1 MPESTV
7 GDCSI
12 VQNLPSLEQYY
23 HGYIDRAEAEKR
35 LQSFGI
41 SNSYLL
47 RLSRADHGSDTW
59 EDIYVL
65 SYLSSAL
72 ACFHFRLIPRF
83 NCFQLGGRFFDSIDG
98 CLSRYYTRDIMTGER
113 LKHPIPPTSLP
124 IEYHTQRLRAVQD
137 FEPENAYDRL
147 GCAVDDRFLLIY
159 EDPNSD
165 WLLATSLKSRHSGYL
180 PKSCVEKEY
189 PEIIERLEFFHPDP
203 TPHPKEL
210 LKKAG
215 PFSYLLRPCDSRPGL
230 YTLLLFDGI
239 RVRKCRLELVIQSE
253 LISLEDLTP
262 TNKTTQDCSKERK
275 NSGPSNVHTKE
286 FNDESLPFNHNENC
300 KLDSPRSKSDETFSR
315 NKNVLEDNHYSQS
328 ELLTN
333 ESVNFKKVFQS
344 PLYKTTTKILY
355 SGTTFA
361 SVEAVVAAIE
371 SHYSDLCHAQEL
383 NAINISDDGC
393 ICSIDTESNNNN
405 IHSVNDAS
413 SGYNHIHLND
423 LSLSDNSNIHT
434 IHVFKP
440 LCRKR
445 KPQSCPPSST
455 IYMDMCYARQPPA
468 PHQSVTEI
476 HGELS
481 VWLQQR
487 KKWKSYYAHLDRK
500 QSILTL
506 IDGEKRK
513 PERFDLSK
521 CDFFPIHYTVYEKR
535 FCFGLVL
542 YGASTGDREEF
553 VLSVDAPNKFHS
565 HFINSTMSNR
575 MNLFSTYDLDVI
587 SYSGRP
593 EEPAYLL
600 QNLSN
605 PSCRL
610 SCDWAAH
617 PNLTS
622 VDNKSFLSSSV
633 NPITSSNLSDNSNV
647 NCDLPPA
654 TWEIVYQRWMTS
666 LKRHCRNT
674 KADSETEDSVS
685 LRQTHLRCYRNL
697 EIKFNNA
704 KLIPNSSSKSRRD
717 EMVYSVNLDGFEI
730 ARAYSGSSAV
740 SIFLDE
746 FPYGFKKIEVLM
758 KEDKRKR
765 SIAIDFDII
774 QHNVNNTSHCE
785 AINVNGSMI
794 ADRDKN
800 LSSCR
805 PSSSSLSSSSSTLN
819 YSICNTQERSNGQI
833 SIVYKELYVI
843 PFQFYESFRQTIR
856 NYMNSEFIPLC
867 IHVWKSF
874 AHDMN
879 QLNFVSSLLLTTI
892 ELNCHL
898 ELIVNLLRIEVN
910 NNRPSSSFRGSS
922 LGAQMLDIYSTAVC
936 SVWRSQCFRR
946 VYEKALEGPS
956 TLTHSGHSITS
967 SNPFLNSS
975 QSNNNYCYTKST
987 FNQRYGPEKSS
998 HHGTISAN
1006 LHHSLTTRPYSLST
1020 SATCSGKFDQFSSAT
1035 STQGPLQNH
1044 HTREQDWHHHLLS
1057 IAVDDLITYVRSFPL
1072 QIRWIYSELQVKF
1085 KNTFI
1090 HCRYL

>member
-137 FEPENAYDRL
+137 FEPENAYDH
-147 GCAVDDRFLLIY
+147 
-159 EDPNSD
+159 

-262 TNKTTQDCSKERK
+262 TNKTTQDCNKERE

-286 FNDESLPFNHNENC
+286 FSDESLPFNHNENC

-315 NKNVLEDNHYSQS
+315 NKNELEDNHYSQS

-445 KPQSCPPSST
+445 K
-455 IYMDMCYARQPPA
+455 
-468 PHQSVTEI
+468 V
-476 HGELS
+476 
-481 VWLQQR
+481 
-487 KKWKSYYAHLDRK
+487 
-500 QSILTL
+500 
-506 IDGEKRK
+506 
-513 PERFDLSK
+513 
-521 CDFFPIHYTVYEKR
+521 
-535 FCFGLVL
+535 
-542 YGASTGDREEF
+542 
-553 VLSVDAPNKFHS
+553 
-565 HFINSTMSNR
+565 
-575 MNLFSTYDLDVI
+575 
-587 SYSGRP
+587 
-593 EEPAYLL
+593 
-600 QNLSN
+600 
-605 PSCRL
+605 
-610 SCDWAAH
+610 
-617 PNLTS
+617 
-622 VDNKSFLSSSV
+622 
-633 NPITSSNLSDNSNV
+633 
-647 NCDLPPA
+647 
-654 TWEIVYQRWMTS
+654 
-666 LKRHCRNT
+666 
-674 KADSETEDSVS
+674 
-685 LRQTHLRCYRNL
+685 
-697 EIKFNNA
+697 
-704 KLIPNSSSKSRRD
+704 
-717 EMVYSVNLDGFEI
+717 GF
-730 ARAYSGSSAV
+730 
-740 SIFLDE
+740 
-746 FPYGFKKIEVLM
+746 
-758 KEDKRKR
+758 
-765 SIAIDFDII
+765 
-774 QHNVNNTSHCE
+774 
-785 AINVNGSMI
+785 
-794 ADRDKN
+794 
-800 LSSCR
+800 
-805 PSSSSLSSSSSTLN
+805 
-819 YSICNTQERSNGQI
+819 
-833 SIVYKELYVI
+833 
-843 PFQFYESFRQTIR
+843 
-856 NYMNSEFIPLC
+856 
-867 IHVWKSF
+867 
-874 AHDMN
+874 
-879 QLNFVSSLLLTTI
+879 
-892 ELNCHL
+892 
-898 ELIVNLLRIEVN
+898 
-910 NNRPSSSFRGSS
+910 
-922 LGAQMLDIYSTAVC
+922 
-936 SVWRSQCFRR
+936 
-946 VYEKALEGPS
+946 
-956 TLTHSGHSITS
+956 
-967 SNPFLNSS
+967 
-975 QSNNNYCYTKST
+975 
-987 FNQRYGPEKSS
+987 
-998 HHGTISAN
+998 
-1006 LHHSLTTRPYSLST
+1006 
-1020 SATCSGKFDQFSSAT
+1020 
-1035 STQGPLQNH
+1035 
-1044 HTREQDWHHHLLS
+1044 
-1057 IAVDDLITYVRSFPL
+1057 
-1072 QIRWIYSELQVKF
+1072 
-1085 KNTFI
+1085 
-1090 HCRYL
+1090 